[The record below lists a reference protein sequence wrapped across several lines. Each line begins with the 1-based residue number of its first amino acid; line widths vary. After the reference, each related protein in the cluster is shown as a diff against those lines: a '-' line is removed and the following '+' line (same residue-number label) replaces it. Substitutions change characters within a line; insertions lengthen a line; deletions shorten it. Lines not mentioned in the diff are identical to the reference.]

1 MWDDPE
7 RRVAPWPWGLTLSFS
22 LPPPRPVGPATP
34 RAPWAGALPCKVHRV
49 YTTQFFFSQTH

>member
-22 LPPPRPVGPATP
+22 LPTPRPPSAPTP
-34 RAPWAGALPCKVHRV
+34 QGAPWAGVAV
-49 YTTQFFFSQTH
+49 